1 MSFIRYRQF
10 GGKEYAYEL
19 TSYRDPVTKRVK
31 HKSRYLGAV
40 IDKDK
45 QIFKKKWQDKVE
57 QSILDFGD
65 SYVVDKFL
73 EQTGFSTLLKEV
85 FGDFKDT
92 ILSLIYYRLC
102 YNGAMMY
109 TERWFAGNYSQ
120 IRFTGLDV
128 SGQRI
133 SDYLQELG
141 NEVMQTRFF
150 ERYMMQF
157 STAKRGVVID
167 GTSLPNQIHNPMTT
181 WGRSGEEID
190 KQIRFLMAVDRDAHL
205 PMFFRL
211 LPGNII
217 DVSSLRNTLY
227 ELKIYG
233 VKDAFVFLD
242 AGFFSDENI
251 SEMYQNSV
259 DFVIRLPSGRVL
271 YKELIEAHEKSLERR
286 ENLVRYG
293 KKRGLFVKEVEVKLG
308 DRGAYA
314 YIVMDPL
321 RRGRELSRFIF
332 DTVEDNSIGE
342 STDYEIENKGIMV
355 IISSFKVGKDEIV
368 PSYYIRQT
376 AETFFGFSKDDLAIA
391 PLRVHSLERIK
402 GFLFLQF
409 LTLIAFVQ
417 MKNKLGSRY
426 TVEGILLSMRNLK
439 CKIYTD
445 QIMIGEITK
454 EQREVSERLGVALP
468 KSLPVVSM

>member
-1 MSFIRYRQF
+1 MSFITYRQF

-19 TSYRDPVTKRVK
+19 TSYRDPVTKKVR
-31 HKSRYLGAV
+31 HKSKYLGAV
-40 IDKDK
+40 IDKNK
-45 QIFKKKWQDKVE
+45 QIFKKKWQTRME
-57 QSILDFGD
+57 AAILDFGD
-65 SYVVDKFL
+65 GFIVDKFL
-73 EQTGFSTLLKEV
+73 EQTGFSALLKEI
-85 FGDFKDT
+85 FGDYT
-92 ILSLIYYRLC
+92 NVILSLIYYRLC

-109 TERWFAGNYSQ
+109 AERWFEGNYSRK
-120 IRFTGLDV
+120 RFVNLDL
-128 SGQRI
+128 SSQRI

-150 ERYMMQF
+150 ERYMTRF

-167 GTSLPNQIHNPMTT
+167 GTSLPNKIHNPLTV

-190 KQIRFLMAVDRDAHL
+190 KQVRFLLAIDRDEHL

-217 DVSSLRNTLY
+217 DVTSLRNTLY

-233 VKDAFVFLD
+233 VKEAFVFLD

-251 SEMYQNSV
+251 VEMYQNNV
-259 DFVIRLPSGRVL
+259 DFVIRLPAGRTL
-271 YKELIEAHEKSLERR
+271 YKQLIEKYEKNLEAK
-286 ENLVRYG
+286 ENMVRYG
-293 KKRGLFVKEVEVKLG
+293 KTRGLFVKEVNIKLA
-308 DRGAYA
+308 DKNAYA
-314 YIVMDPL
+314 YIVMDPV
-321 RRGRELSRFIF
+321 RRGRELSRFLF
-332 DTVEDNSIGE
+332 DMVEDDAVNE
-342 STDYEIENKGIMV
+342 TTDYDIENKGIMIV
-355 IISSFKVGKDEIV
+355 VSSFRVGKEEIV

-417 MKNKLGSRY
+417 IKNKLGSRY
-426 TVEGILLSMRNLK
+426 TVEQILLSLRNLK

-445 QIMIGEITK
+445 QIMIGEVTK
-454 EQREVSERLGVALP
+454 EQREIAETLEILLP
-468 KSLPVVSM
+468 KSLPINL